1 MGQEGKVKAAHGEN
15 RREPQCRARVG
26 LALPPSSSTTGSR
39 YSAQVIAMILPTR
52 VEPVNLTRR
61 TAGCA
66 KPLDSEQ
73 SSGELR
79 KTG

>member
-1 MGQEGKVKAAHGEN
+1 MF
-15 RREPQCRARVG
+15 
-26 LALPPSSSTTGSR
+26 
-39 YSAQVIAMILPTR
+39 LPTR